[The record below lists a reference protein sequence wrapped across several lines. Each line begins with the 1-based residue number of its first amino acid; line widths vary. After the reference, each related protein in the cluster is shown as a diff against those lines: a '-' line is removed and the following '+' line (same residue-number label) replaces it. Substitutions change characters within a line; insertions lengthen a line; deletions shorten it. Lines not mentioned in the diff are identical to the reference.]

1 MSYRALEG
9 YFAPARE
16 AWLAEQRAMEAEAQ
30 ARGVTQLQWRPP
42 GAVYAMLGGHESIRF

>member
-30 ARGVTQLQWRPP
+30 ARGVT
-42 GAVYAMLGGHESIRF
+42 